1 MAERPPIPRGEE
13 EAAPKP
19 PLWSRLGWLVAIW
32 AASIAALAVVAGI
45 LRFVMGLAGLRP

>member
-1 MAERPPIPRGEE
+1 MAERPSVPRGEE

-19 PLWSRLGWLVAIW
+19 SLLARLGWLVLIW

-45 LRFVMGLAGLRP
+45 LRFLMGLAGLRP

>member
-1 MAERPPIPRGEE
+1 MAGPLPTPEE
-13 EAAPKP
+13 EAAPKR